1 MSLKTTLREYFTF
14 NKRERNG
21 VFVLLIIITLLL
33 LFLSLSDLFLSNEK
47 VDISRFDKEI
57 AEFAAQETQ
66 IEDSLLAHHSNYNN
80 ISQYHSISNH
90 RKLYQNASDSNVSD
104 STVTERKHT
113 GNIHELQ
120 IELNSADTTELKKLK
135 GIGSSFAKRI
145 VKYRE
150 ILGGY
155 AAKEQ
160 LLEVYG
166 FDKEKYKLVSPH
178 VFVDTNLVK
187 KININTSSI
196 EEMKTHPYIRWKLAS
211 TIFYYRKNHGNYPTV
226 ESIKRTDVVSDS
238 LFLKIAPYLAL

>member
-1 MSLKTTLREYFTF
+1 M
-14 NKRERNG
+14 
-21 VFVLLIIITLLL
+21 
-33 LFLSLSDLFLSNEK
+33 
-47 VDISRFDKEI
+47 
-57 AEFAAQETQ
+57 
-66 IEDSLLAHHSNYNN
+66 
-80 ISQYHSISNH
+80 
-90 RKLYQNASDSNVSD
+90 
-104 STVTERKHT
+104 
-113 GNIHELQ
+113 
-120 IELNSADTTELKKLK
+120 
-135 GIGSSFAKRI
+135 
-145 VKYRE
+145 
-150 ILGGY
+150 GGY
-155 AAKEQ
+155 VAKEQ